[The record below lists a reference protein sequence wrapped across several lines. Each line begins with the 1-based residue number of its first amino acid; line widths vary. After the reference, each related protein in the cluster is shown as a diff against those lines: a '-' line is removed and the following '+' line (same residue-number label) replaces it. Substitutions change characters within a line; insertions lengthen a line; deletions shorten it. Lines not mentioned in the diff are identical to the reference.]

1 VLYFCSLDNAAPTRT
16 TLAEQQ
22 AAIAP
27 DGTRARQ
34 GLCVDA
40 PGPAAAA
47 AVLAAYLLDCIRS
60 GAPTYA
66 PTVAIEDREGVPVAT
81 LAEPGPAPTR
91 AEAAALA
98 AMQARAAAR
107 ATTPTPTPTPGPS
120 APAPALCVAPKPE
133 SSTPPS
139 GGARP
144 LCFTPEP
151 SNDDA
156 SQSDMGASGSAP
168 PV

>member
-1 VLYFCSLDNAAPTRT
+1 MLFFCPIDNATPIRT

-40 PGPAAAA
+40 SGPNGAS
-47 AVLAAYLLDCIRS
+47 AVLAAYLLDCIRT
-60 GAPTYA
+60 GTPGYA

-81 LAEPGPAPTR
+81 LAEPGPTPTR

-107 ATTPTPTPTPGPS
+107 QGAPHVGPS
-120 APAPALCVAPKPE
+120 APAPVFCVTPE
-133 SSTPPS
+133 PVGSIPPS
-139 GGARP
+139 GGAGP
-144 LCFTPEP
+144 FCVTPEP
-151 SNDDA
+151 SNDTPGHCVTDEP
-156 SQSDMGASGSAP
+156 SGSTP
-168 PV
+168 PK

>member
-1 VLYFCSLDNAAPTRT
+1 MLFFCPIDNATPIRT

-40 PGPAAAA
+40 PGPNGAS
-47 AVLAAYLLDCIRS
+47 AVLAAYLLDCIRT
-60 GAPTYA
+60 GTPGYA
-66 PTVAIEDREGVPVAT
+66 PTVAIEGREGVPVAT
-81 LAEPGPAPTR
+81 LAEPGPTPTR

-107 ATTPTPTPTPGPS
+107 QGAPHVGPS
-120 APAPALCVAPKPE
+120 APAPVFCVTPE
-133 SSTPPS
+133 PVGSIPPS
-139 GGARP
+139 GGSRP
-144 LCFTPEP
+144 FCVTPEP
-151 SNDDA
+151 SNDTPGHCVA
-156 SQSDMGASGSAP
+156 PEPSGSTP
-168 PV
+168 PK

>member
-1 VLYFCSLDNAAPTRT
+1 VLYFCPLDNANAPTRT

-40 PGPAAAA
+40 PNPTHASATL
-47 AVLAAYLLDCIRS
+47 VAYLLDCVRS
-60 GAPTYA
+60 GTPGYA

-81 LAEPGPAPTR
+81 LADPGPTPTR

-98 AMQARAAAR
+98 ALQARAAAR
-107 ATTPTPTPTPGPS
+107 AAAPIPGAS
-120 APAPALCVAPKPE
+120 APAFCVTPE
-133 SSTPPS
+133 LMGSTPPS
-139 GGARP
+139 GGAGP
-144 LCFTPEP
+144 FCVTPEP
-151 SNDDA
+151 SNDTDG
-156 SQSDMGASGSAP
+156 DCVTPEPSGSTKP
-168 PV
+168 K

>member
-1 VLYFCSLDNAAPTRT
+1 MLYFCPLDNANAPTRT

-40 PGPAAAA
+40 SNPTHASAT
-47 AVLAAYLLDCIRS
+47 LAAYLLDCIRS
-60 GAPTYA
+60 GTPTYA

-81 LAEPGPAPTR
+81 LAEPGPTFTR

-98 AMQARAAAR
+98 ALQARAAAR
-107 ATTPTPTPTPGPS
+107 AAAPRPGHCVTPEPGGS
-120 APAPALCVAPKPE
+120 I
-133 SSTPPS
+133 PPS
-139 GGARP
+139 GGSRP
-144 LCFTPEP
+144 FCVTPEP
-151 SNDDA
+151 SNDTP
-156 SQSDMGASGSAP
+156 SHCVTPEPSGSTP
-168 PV
+168 PK

>member
-1 VLYFCSLDNAAPTRT
+1 MLFFCPIDNATPIRT

-40 PGPAAAA
+40 PGPNGAS

-60 GAPTYA
+60 GTPGYA

-81 LAEPGPAPTR
+81 LAEPGPTPTR

-107 ATTPTPTPTPGPS
+107 QGAPHVGPS
-120 APAPALCVAPKPE
+120 APAPVFCV
-133 SSTPPS
+133 
-139 GGARP
+139 
-144 LCFTPEP
+144 TPEP

-156 SQSDMGASGSAP
+156 DPAGMDASSSTP
-168 PV
+168 PL

>member
-1 VLYFCSLDNAAPTRT
+1 MLFFCSIDNAAPIRT

-107 ATTPTPTPTPGPS
+107 AAAHTAPTPRPQHAHTTPTPGPS
-120 APAPALCVAPKPE
+120 APAPA
-133 SSTPPS
+133 
-139 GGARP
+139 

-156 SQSDMGASGSAP
+156 SQSDMNASGSAP